1 MIEPLILI
9 EAEEKG
15 YGYEYKLDDLTQI
28 QVTDSF
34 IGLDEH
40 VRECQ
45 TIEPLFNCTTRKY
58 LATLVEK
65 CGCLPLNIRMSNEV
79 TTKRYFLI
87 YVTFFNASL
96 IKHFATTK

>member
-15 YGYEYKLDDLTQI
+15 LGYEYKLDDLTQI
-28 QVTDSF
+28 KVTDSF

-79 TTKRYFLI
+79 TTKRYFLFS
-87 YVTFFNASL
+87 FFNTSL